1 MQCELETIIERE
13 EAPYHPLY
21 RVLIVANALYS
32 PSRADSL
39 PASARRI
46 PQQITLLEILK
57 EKQSLPRDELL
68 SLCNGSR
75 LQIYRDLMPLIRI
88 GLIRK
93 RKIVERDSTKGRP
106 MISRTVYQIDN
117 SVELDMHEES
127 LRVKAWIDQVEP
139 HQKMAELVETPLG
152 IVKVYPTTE
161 SK

>member
-1 MQCELETIIERE
+1 MIEKE
-13 EAPYHPLY
+13 EAVYHPLF
-21 RVLIVANALYS
+21 RVLLVANALYS

-57 EKQSLPRDELL
+57 EKKSLPRDELL

-93 RKIVERDSTKGRP
+93 RKIVERDSAKGRP
-106 MISRTVYQIDN
+106 VISRTFYQIDD
-117 SVELDMHEES
+117 SIQLDMREES
-127 LRVKAWIDQVEP
+127 LRVKAWIDQRELEP
-139 HQKMAELVETPLG
+139 TQNTVGLIETPLG
-152 IVKVYPTTE
+152 IVKVRPITE